1 MEGEPE
7 ADLTFADVESG
18 AWYAGAVR
26 WAGSDGIVSGYSD
39 AALGP
44 NDSITR
50 EQLAP
55 ILYRYAQSKGQG
67 FTGSWMFLPD
77 YPDAADVSEWAE
89 TGAASVWIA
98 KKR

>member
-1 MEGEPE
+1 M
-7 ADLTFADVESG
+7 TFADVESG